1 VLATALHLKADRVL
15 TTDSRWPGAGVTVEV
30 LADLAGVRAP
40 APEVGCA
47 RDRLRGMPGE
57 PLLLGIAAIAVIV
70 AGFTAVT
77 TTLVPPGGSWHPV
90 MRIRQRAI
98 VSTSFNVMFESLAP
112 SIVFA
117 WLGDVRATFVVASAG
132 VAVYATGVV
141 VWRARQL
148 LRASGKL
155 TGTAMVLYALGPTA
169 TVLFWVNAFA
179 FGSLALY
186 ALALCVQLTVAVVSF
201 YSLVSAA
208 QG

>member
-1 VLATALHLKADRVL
+1 
-15 TTDSRWPGAGVTVEV
+15 
-30 LADLAGVRAP
+30 
-40 APEVGCA
+40 
-47 RDRLRGMPGE
+47 MPGE

-77 TTLVPPGGSWHPV
+77 STLVPPGGSWHPA

-117 WLGDVRATFVVASAG
+117 WLGDARAAIVVASAG
-132 VAVYATGVV
+132 VAAYVTGIVI
-141 VWRARQL
+141 WRGRQL
-148 LRASGKL
+148 LRAGGSW
-155 TGTAMVLYALGPTA
+155 TGTVVALYALGPAA
-169 TVLFWVNAFA
+169 TLLFWANALA

-186 ALALCVQLTVAVVSF
+186 ALALCLQLSVAVLSF

-208 QG
+208 QE